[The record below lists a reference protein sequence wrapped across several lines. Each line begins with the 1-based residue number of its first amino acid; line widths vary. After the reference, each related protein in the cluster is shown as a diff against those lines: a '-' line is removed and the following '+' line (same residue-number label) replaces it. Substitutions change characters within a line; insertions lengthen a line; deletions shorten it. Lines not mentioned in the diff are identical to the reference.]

1 MITEL
6 KQGTG
11 LEPQG
16 LLDMGGTHRVLFN
29 FNPPF
34 SLMLLNPEGNRSR
47 TRKAIRFWIER
58 LIILVRGTRF
68 WGDLVSEVL
77 AESSSSYEI
86 LGL

>member
-1 MITEL
+1 MGDT
-6 KQGTG
+6 
-11 LEPQG
+11 QG
-16 LLDMGGTHRVLFN
+16 LLYMGRTHRVLFN
-29 FNPPF
+29 FKPPF

-47 TRKAIRFWIER
+47 TRQAIRFWIES

-86 LGL
+86 LGR

>member
-1 MITEL
+1 MEDT
-6 KQGTG
+6 
-11 LEPQG
+11 QG
-16 LLDMGGTHRVLFN
+16 LLYMGGTHRVLFN

-34 SLMLLNPEGNRSR
+34 SLMLINPEGSRSQ

-58 LIILVRGTRF
+58 LIILVRGTQF

-77 AESSSSYEI
+77 AESSSAYEI